1 VCLSQKA
8 TPDRPVSQDRDPE
21 TLDED
26 CLTAFRELCTRVKKK
41 DKTPNASGSL
51 GQAFASVCNREL
63 FADIERQIQKWTT
76 EAVELG
82 HSMEAL
88 AIALRGDA
96 SRIDFRGDSII
107 LDHKKSAEFQLILDL
122 ARIRNLVFC
131 NI

>member
-1 VCLSQKA
+1 MA
-8 TPDRPVSQDRDPE
+8 TSNLQFSERAA
-21 TLDED
+21 ED
-26 CLTAFRELCTRVKKK
+26 LVEL
-41 DKTPNASGSL
+41 
-51 GQAFASVCNREL
+51 
-63 FADIERQIQKWTT
+63 ADIERQIQKWTT

-122 ARIRNLVFC
+122 ARIRNLVS
-131 NI
+131 NLRLLKARSRQLEALSDRG